1 MTGIISVITTG
12 NDRNTL
18 EYIGKKL
25 VEMRCAACAQI
36 VGPIKSIYW
45 WKGRMEEAEEWCC
58 ILKSTGNLYKKIEET
73 IVKLHPYELPE
84 IIATGIEDASPEY
97 VQWVMDETR
106 LPPQT

>member
-1 MTGIISVITTG
+1 MTGIMNIITTG

-25 VEMRCAACAQI
+25 VEMRFAACAQI
-36 VGPIKSIYW
+36 VGPVKSIYW
-45 WKGRMEEAEEWCC
+45 WKGKMEETEEWYC
-58 ILKSTGNLYKKIEET
+58 ILKSTENLYKKIEET
-73 IVKLHPYELPE
+73 ILKLHPYELPE
-84 IIATGIEDASPEY
+84 IIATGIEDALPEY